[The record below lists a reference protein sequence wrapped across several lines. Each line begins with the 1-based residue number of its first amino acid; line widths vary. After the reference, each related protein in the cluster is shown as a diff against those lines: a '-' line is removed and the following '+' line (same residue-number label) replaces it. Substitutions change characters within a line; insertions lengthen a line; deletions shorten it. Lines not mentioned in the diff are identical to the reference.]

1 MSMADVHQPDDDDP
15 DDTDPDD
22 DSVLDVMRD
31 SGVGVVDPNITDPE
45 TPEIAEEDPESDR

>member
-1 MSMADVHQPDDDDP
+1 MADVHQPDDDDLG